1 MTTTADRIVRPREVR
16 ELLGNVSK
24 STLWRWI
31 AKEQFPRPMKLGE
44 RAVGWRQ
51 STINEWLDSRP
62 AA

>member
-1 MTTTADRIVRPREVR
+1 MVDRIVRPKEVR
-16 ELLGNVSK
+16 ELLGNISK

-31 AKEQFPRPMKLGE
+31 AKERFPRPMKLGE

>member
-1 MTTTADRIVRPREVR
+1 MTTTADRVVRPREVR
-16 ELLGNVSK
+16 ELLGNISK

-31 AKEQFPRPMKLGE
+31 AKGQFPRPMKLGE

-51 STINEWLDSRP
+51 STLNEWLDSRP

>member
-1 MTTTADRIVRPREVR
+1 MTDRVIRPKELRQ
-16 ELLGNVSK
+16 LLGGVSK
-24 STLWRWI
+24 STLWRWV

-51 STINEWLDSRP
+51 STIDAWLDSRP